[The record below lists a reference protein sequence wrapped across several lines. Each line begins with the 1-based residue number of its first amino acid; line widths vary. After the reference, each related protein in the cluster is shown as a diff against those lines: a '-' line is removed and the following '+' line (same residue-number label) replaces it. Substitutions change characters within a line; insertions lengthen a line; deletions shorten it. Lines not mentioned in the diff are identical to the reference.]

1 MYTPVP
7 TPQETSVYPQVD
19 YVRLLREHNETA
31 TTLYAKVTGDRMLEV
46 AVPFKG
52 KRCAH
57 YAFAKDPN
65 DDFIKLMQGSVSVVD
80 TVYTR
85 TGSLDY
91 ASKSGVWVTGFP
103 PNEYTTQVGATFS
116 FTFDGTGFD
125 FQHYTDNRGGVWEFN
140 VDGTLAVAVSTHIDA
155 VPAGQV
161 TSGVARQP
169 IARGLAGGTHTV
181 IATFKGDDPEHAP
194 AGGAGTA
201 RGWVRNAA
209 NYSNKDD
216 FYRTAIVYG
225 AAQSLGLVKLFD
237 VMHSWS
243 NKEFALSVTPAGSG
257 YPSQFLPEHSNVGT
271 VFAVSQRVYFDDAE
285 IADWTPE
292 TSLRP
297 VKSVKVVQQLIGR
310 HPSDPAN
317 PVAEI
322 SCVHSVSAAGVS
334 VKSKIKWLRDVKV
347 TVGYGMMF
355 PAFGSFARSFV
366 TGFGNRYDAAAADGS
381 TTDLTE
387 NDRAVSYA
395 YVHDDTGSMGEPD
408 TVVAMTIHDIAK
420 TFRQGLP
427 GRRSGG
433 SVVWLQHRDANMQK
447 LYPQAYENCTVS
459 AGDTYEA
466 GGTYFIGELPL
477 ASRFYG

>member
-1 MYTPVP
+1 MYNRTGSASPETNESKEQVRTKKWSRRSLLASLGLTGAALVCAAAFRHSVGSAGASVTESAYTPVP

-209 NYSNKDD
+209 
-216 FYRTAIVYG
+216 A
-225 AAQSLGLVKLFD
+225 
-237 VMHSWS
+237 
-243 NKEFALSVTPAGSG
+243 
-257 YPSQFLPEHSNVGT
+257 
-271 VFAVSQRVYFDDAE
+271 
-285 IADWTPE
+285 
-292 TSLRP
+292 
-297 VKSVKVVQQLIGR
+297 
-310 HPSDPAN
+310 
-317 PVAEI
+317 
-322 SCVHSVSAAGVS
+322 
-334 VKSKIKWLRDVKV
+334 
-347 TVGYGMMF
+347 
-355 PAFGSFARSFV
+355 
-366 TGFGNRYDAAAADGS
+366 
-381 TTDLTE
+381 
-387 NDRAVSYA
+387 
-395 YVHDDTGSMGEPD
+395 
-408 TVVAMTIHDIAK
+408 
-420 TFRQGLP
+420 
-427 GRRSGG
+427 
-433 SVVWLQHRDANMQK
+433 
-447 LYPQAYENCTVS
+447 
-459 AGDTYEA
+459 
-466 GGTYFIGELPL
+466 
-477 ASRFYG
+477 